1 MAKKVVSTLRTGVGR
16 NFTKCIKMV
25 KNEKTGSYSFK
36 EEIVN
41 NEHIKDFFAQN

>member
-16 NFTKCIKMV
+16 NFTKCIKIV
-25 KNEKTGSYSFK
+25 RSEKTGSYIFK

-41 NEHIKDFFAQN
+41 KEHIKDFFAQK